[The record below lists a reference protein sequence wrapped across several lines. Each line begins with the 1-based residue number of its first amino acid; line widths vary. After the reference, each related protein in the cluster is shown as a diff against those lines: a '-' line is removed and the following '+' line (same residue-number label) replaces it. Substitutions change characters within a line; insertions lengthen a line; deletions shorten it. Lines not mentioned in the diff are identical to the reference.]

1 MQNPQTTVSFEG
13 TRVLINGQLT
23 YKDREQV
30 KGLLFNLRTVNA
42 TFDDRKPK
50 ASVNEV
56 NTLGKVSWWDDD
68 GSHPEND
75 YAGYG

>member
-42 TFDDRKPK
+42 TFDD
-50 ASVNEV
+50 
-56 NTLGKVSWWDDD
+56 TLGKVSWWDDD

>member
-23 YKDREQV
+23 YGDREQV
-30 KGLLFNLRTVNA
+30 EGLLFNLRTVNT
-42 TFDDRKPK
+42 TFDD
-50 ASVNEV
+50 
-56 NTLGKVSWWDDD
+56 TLGKVSWWDDD